1 MVDPHHADMTT
12 TTLARP
18 AAPARQPAVLAAI
31 AGAVSAA
38 VALGLSELLAG
49 ILPGST
55 SLVAAVGQVII
66 DNQPPGAKD
75 LVVALFGTN
84 DKLAFELIIVAIALA
99 IGAGL
104 GVLGRRQFGVAAI
117 VFGAFGLLGFAASL
131 NDPLANPG
139 IAAASAAISVGAGLW
154 VLGWLLG
161 PSRGA
166 PAAALAGGTAGQVGG
181 ATMPDWSRRSF
192 IIRAG
197 TVTSAAVVAGFAGR
211 QLLERQRV
219 APVGAGSAV
228 PP

>member
-55 SLVAAVGQVII
+55 SLVAAVGQVVI
-66 DNQPPGAKD
+66 DLQPPGAKD

-84 DKLAFELIIVAIALA
+84 DKLALEVVVVLAAVA

-104 GVLGRRQFGVAAI
+104 AIVGRRSFAVAAGG
-117 VFGAFGLLGFAASL
+117 FLAFAAVGFL
-131 NDPLANPG
+131 AALGQPLANPAIVAVQLA
-139 IAAASAAISVGAGLW
+139 IAVGAAIETLS
-154 VLGWLLG
+154 
-161 PSRGA
+161 
-166 PAAALAGGTAGQVGG
+166 
-181 ATMPDWSRRSF
+181 
-192 IIRAG
+192 
-197 TVTSAAVVAGFAGR
+197 
-211 QLLERQRV
+211 
-219 APVGAGSAV
+219 
-228 PP
+228 